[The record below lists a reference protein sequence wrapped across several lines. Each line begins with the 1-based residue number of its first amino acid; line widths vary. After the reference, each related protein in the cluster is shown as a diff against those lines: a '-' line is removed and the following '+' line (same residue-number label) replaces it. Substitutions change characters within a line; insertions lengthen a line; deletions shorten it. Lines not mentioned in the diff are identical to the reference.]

1 VPKARDEW
9 RGKVSSLTKIFQPEV
24 GVSGFFHLEGIMVA
38 ISQLR
43 LARLQMDWTL
53 DDLFLRSKGK
63 LSPARISR
71 IERGIST
78 ASEEESRVLVILLG
92 VTEETVVASGTTARY
107 AALTPM
113 MA

>member
-1 VPKARDEW
+1 
-9 RGKVSSLTKIFQPEV
+9 
-24 GVSGFFHLEGIMVA
+24 MVA

-43 LARLQMDWTL
+43 LARLQRGWTL

-78 ASEEESRVLVILLG
+78 ASEEESQVLVILLG
-92 VTEETVVASGTTARY
+92 VTEETVVASGTTSRY
-107 AALTPM
+107 APTFPGSAPT
-113 MA
+113 AEQ